1 MSKPSSC
8 TTLSAPPL
16 SSLPNILRTS
26 RAQNAEDWD
35 EIVRM
40 RDEVERL
47 EVELRDLEREE
58 ERGWGR
64 GEGGVEGEEEERRE
78 VRAGRRVG
86 GAHRQ

>member
-1 MSKPSSC
+1 
-8 TTLSAPPL
+8 
-16 SSLPNILRTS
+16 
-26 RAQNAEDWD
+26 
-35 EIVRM
+35 M

-47 EVELRDLEREE
+47 EVELRDLER
-58 ERGWGR
+58 GWGG